1 VRISRRR
8 IAVLTCLLLLSGGCQ
23 PDQQESESI
32 PEPPTS
38 TTPIGTDYVAAGPRI
53 LGATASA
60 SGVGLYEL
68 FELAVE
74 LDADFENAYDQREVA
89 LDATFEGPG
98 GIHMAV
104 PGFWDG
110 RDSWRV
116 RFTPSEIGSWTYR
129 LTVTD
134 GRGSSSPIE
143 GAFDVRSSELHGWLQ
158 VGSWVDPSYSP
169 HYLAYHD
176 GTPWYGRG
184 HADLQMS
191 LGGLGEDGFQ
201 LFTEMP
207 GNGENY
213 AMWWPM
219 WANNI
224 MARSYDDYSVA
235 QMELIDL
242 VLEDADA
249 KGVTLAYTIWT
260 HQHLR
265 TNDHTWGRGKW
276 LDNGFR
282 HLTDLPGFFTDR
294 EAWAWQ
300 ENYYRYTIARWG
312 YSPAIS
318 IWQTITEIN
327 GTESYAET
335 DRWHEKLNAYFQE
348 NDPYRHPTTATQS
361 GSVDWPQAHRLM
373 DVPQMHVYEFVQDP
387 IEAAERMAMWTSTM
401 WDREEKPNWIGEY
414 GEEGDQFYPELFHHS
429 NWASLAAGA
438 AMTPI
443 EWNDGR
449 AYGRFTPTMG
459 EDMARLAAFVDQIPL
474 VTLNPVSVGVSSA
487 APAVRGWGVAG
498 EDGGLIWVQDFSLQ
512 GFAMEEIRADESI
525 RTGVEIAVDGPS
537 GTWLVIPYDTWLG
550 EWMDP
555 IEVECPSEGSCL
567 ITLPDFHSDL
577 ALRLTRP

>member
-1 VRISRRR
+1 MRISPQR
-8 IAVLTCLLLLSGGCQ
+8 IAVFACLLLLSGGCQ
-23 PDQQESESI
+23 PDQPAAETI
-32 PEPPTS
+32 ADPPT
-38 TTPIGTDYVAAGPRI
+38 TTAPAGIAPVDSGPRI
-53 LGATASA
+53 IEATS
-60 SGVGLYEL
+60 STPQVDLYEL
-68 FELAVE
+68 FELTVKLEAE
-74 LDADFENAYDQREVA
+74 FGNPYDQREVVLEA
-89 LDATFEGPG
+89 VFAGPDG
-98 GIHMAV
+98 ASMEV

-110 RDSWRV
+110 RETWRV
-116 RFTPSEIGSWTYR
+116 RFTPSEIGNWTYL

-134 GRGSSSPIE
+134 GRGASAPAQ
-143 GAFDVRSSELHGWLQ
+143 GAFEVVASDRHGWLQ

-191 LGGLGEDGFQ
+191 LGGLEDDGFQ
-201 LFTEMP
+201 LFNEMP
-207 GNGENY
+207 GSGENY
-213 AMWWPM
+213 VMWWPM

-249 KGVTLAYTIWT
+249 KGVTLAYTVWT

-265 TNDHTWGRGKW
+265 TNAHNWGRGKW

-282 HLTDLPGFFTDR
+282 HLTDLRGFFTDP

-300 ENYYRYTIARWG
+300 ENFYRYTIARWG
-312 YSPAIS
+312 YSPAIAM
-318 IWQTITEIN
+318 WQTITEII

-335 DRWHEKLNAYFQE
+335 DRWHEQLNAYFQD

-361 GSVDWPQAHRLM
+361 GSVDWPSAHRLM

-387 IEAAERMAMWTSTM
+387 IEAAQRMATWTRTM

-443 EWNDGR
+443 EWNDR
-449 AYGRFTPTMG
+449 HAYGRFTPEMG
-459 EDMARLAAFVDQIPL
+459 EDMARFAAFVDQIPL
-474 VTLNPVSVGVSSA
+474 VTLNPVSIEVSSSD
-487 APAVRGWGVAG
+487 PAVRGWAVAG
-498 EDGGLIWVQDFSLQ
+498 EEGGLIWVQDFSLQ
-512 GFAMEEIRADESI
+512 GSTIEEIRADQSML
-525 RTGVEIAVDGPS
+525 TPVEIAADGLS
-537 GTWLVIPYDTWLG
+537 GAWSVIPYDTWAGAWL
-550 EWMDP
+550 DP
-555 IEVECPSEGSCL
+555 IEVDCSGDVPCL
-567 ITLPDFHSDL
+567 IPLPAFQSDL